1 MEHQRNILEKEA
13 IGGFMWERSDLKQ
26 QAKQFLSKNY
36 LKAFVVSIVIF
47 VVTNGVA
54 RGNNNKATV
63 NYSMDN
69 FFSTFDLHEFV
80 WIFFGVTL
88 MAFLV
93 IAVVFI
99 FLRVVLGYALIV
111 GARRFYIDGTN
122 GSVGLDRLK
131 FSFEKDRF
139 FPIAKAMFYRDVIN
153 FLYFLL
159 LIIPG
164 IIKAYAFSMVPYIL
178 ADNPNIGTKRAV
190 ELSTQMTEGHK
201 FNIFILDLSFIG
213 WYILATFFW
222 ALGIHFLNPYI
233 DATKAQLYLVLRDE
247 SFKKNF
253 TTPHEL
259 GVDVSVE
266 QSEDNW
272 YHYES

>member
-1 MEHQRNILEKEA
+1 
-13 IGGFMWERSDLKQ
+13 MWERSDLKQ

-36 LKAFVVSIVIF
+36 LKAFLVSIVIF

-54 RGNNNKATV
+54 RGNTNKITA
-63 NYSMDN
+63 NYRMDN
-69 FFSTFDLHEFV
+69 FFSTFDVHEFV

-93 IAVVFI
+93 FAVVFI
-99 FLRVVLGYALIV
+99 FLRIVLGYGLMV
-111 GARRFYIDGTN
+111 GARRFYIDGAH
-122 GSVGLDRLK
+122 GEVGLDRLK

-153 FLYFLL
+153 FLFFLL
-159 LIIPG
+159 LIVPG
-164 IIKAYAFSMVPYIL
+164 IIKAYAFSLVPYIL
-178 ADNPNIGTKRAV
+178 ADNPNIGTKRAL
-190 ELSTQMTEGHK
+190 ELSNQMTEGHK
-201 FNIFILDLSFIG
+201 LNIFVLDLSFIG
-213 WYILATFFW
+213 WYIVATFFW

-247 SFKKNF
+247 ALKKNF
-253 TTPHEL
+253 TTSQEL
-259 GVDVSVE
+259 GVATPE
-266 QSEDNW
+266 IQSEENW